1 MTTFPPRHGRPGCRL
16 RQPPPPSTAI
26 TGHVQRRSS
35 ETPRKLRHHRRHRR
49 ACPATFKRDSK
60 KTQAPPARHHRRAPP
75 AGKPFGAQERVALLR
90 CGDVD
95 RFVFA
100 RHALPAMTMILA
112 LFQAT
117 AQPSSRPID
126 STSDAASIVP
136 VSGVAFAIRVGTNS
150 NRLPPMPCYCVY
162 ALATKSLSHP
172 VLRWTGPPPTLRPD
186 QVLLAISLA
195 DYSCAFPSTS
205 RRPTI
210 AGASRHGDNVKVSAA
225 LARYSNEI
233 SAALVPAPA
242 PGGQLELTIPGS
254 VLSLKDKHPDRC
266 IVPVEDGLK
275 STRRD

>member
-1 MTTFPPRHGRPGCRL
+1 MPREPDDVSL
-16 RQPPPPSTAI
+16 LWDMLEAA
-26 TGHVQRRSS
+26 RRIQHFM
-35 ETPRKLRHHRRHRR
+35 EG
-49 ACPATFKRDSK
+49 
-60 KTQAPPARHHRRAPP
+60 KT
-75 AGKPFGAQERVALLR
+75 
-90 CGDVD
+90 
-95 RFVFA
+95 
-100 RHALPAMTMILA
+100 
-112 LFQAT
+112 
-117 AQPSSRPID
+117 
-126 STSDAASIVP
+126 
-136 VSGVAFAIRVGTNS
+136 
-150 NRLPPMPCYCVY
+150 
-162 ALATKSLSHP
+162 
-172 VLRWTGPPPTLRPD
+172 
-186 QVLLAISLA
+186 LA